1 MDAAQAMGSVGG
13 RAAKG
18 EEAGIYL
25 SEQSHNNDG
34 MKVGLARREV

>member
-1 MDAAQAMGSVGG
+1 MDAAQAMDIVRG

-18 EEAGIYL
+18 EEVDVYL
-25 SEQSHNNDG
+25 SEHSHNNDG

>member
-1 MDAAQAMGSVGG
+1 MDVTQAMGSVRG

-18 EEAGIYL
+18 EEADVYL
-25 SEQSHNNDG
+25 TKQSHNNDG